1 MKPLEFICFALF
13 ALSLLGYVFW
23 AFEPYFEKFK
33 KKNQK
38 PKDAEIKIT
47 NSVKEQAKES
57 PRP

>member
-1 MKPLEFICFALF
+1 MKPLEFICFVLF
-13 ALSLLGYVFW
+13 GLSLLGYVFW

-38 PKDAEIKIT
+38 PKDEIKIT
-47 NSVKEQAKES
+47 ISVKEQAEES